1 MKRIWAPW
9 RAEYIVAEKD
19 KACIFCSAAS
29 AGGAEDGDDGGLVLY
44 RSARSVVMLNRFPYN
59 SGHLMVAPV
68 RHVAGVEGLDDEEA
82 ADIFRL
88 ARRST
93 ACLRETLNPQ
103 GFNIGLNIGSAA
115 GAGIEDHIHMH
126 VVPRWN
132 GDTNFMPAL
141 ADVKVIPEHI
151 LQTLARLKP
160 FFKQIG

>member
-9 RAEYIVAEKD
+9 RAEYITAGKET
-19 KACIFCSAAS
+19 ACIFCSVAPGGDS
-29 AGGAEDGDDGGLVLY
+29 EEAGGGLVLY
-44 RSARSVVMLNRFPYN
+44 RSARSIVLLNKFPYN

-68 RHVAGVEGLDDEEA
+68 RHVARIEELDDEES

-88 ARRST
+88 VRRST
-93 ACLRETLNPQ
+93 VCLRQALNPQ

-132 GDTNFMPAL
+132 GDMNFMPVL
-141 ADVKVIPEHI
+141 ADVKVIPEHL

-160 FFKQIG
+160 LFNQIG